1 MNKFTAGLLALPML
15 AIASTANAASVGVT
29 TGEAFIPAG
38 ATLED
43 FTSYTPATP
52 IGTFTPGIG
61 IATTDLAGQ
70 HVFPFSV
77 DTGTYAYVSAGE
89 SPVTLHLTGD
99 MTYFGMLWGTVDN
112 YNTISFY
119 DGETLVGSFTG
130 TQVLPGATG
139 GVSDVVY
146 ANFWAHGGTFD
157 TVVFTSTQEAFE
169 FDNVRV
175 AATPL
180 PAALGLFG
188 SAIVGMG
195 ALGLRRRRQA

>member
-15 AIASTANAASVGVT
+15 AIASAANATTVGMT
-29 TGEAFIPAG
+29 TGESFAPAS
-38 ATLED
+38 AVKED
-43 FTSYTPATP
+43 FTSYTAVTTP
-52 IGTFTPGIG
+52 IGGFEPGIG
-61 IATTDLAGQ
+61 IATTDLEGQ
-70 HVFPFSV
+70 HYMPFSV
-77 DTGTYAYVSAGE
+77 DTGTYAYVTAGE

-99 MTYFGMLWGTVDN
+99 MTYFGLLWGTVDS

-130 TQVLPGATG
+130 SDVLPDTVDTNA
-139 GVSDVVY
+139 VVY

-157 TVVFTSTQEAFE
+157 TVVFTSTSNSFE

>member
-15 AIASTANAASVGVT
+15 AIASAANATTVGVT
-29 TGEAFIPAG
+29 TGESFIPAG
-38 ATLED
+38 SVLED
-43 FTSYTPATP
+43 FTSYTAVTTP
-52 IGTFTPGIG
+52 IGGFTPGIG

-70 HVFPFSV
+70 HVMPFSV
-77 DTGTYAYVSAGE
+77 DTGTYAYVSKGE

-99 MTYFGMLWGTVDN
+99 MTYFGLLWGTVDS

-130 TQVLPGATG
+130 TDVLPGADGT
-139 GVSDVVY
+139 SVVY

-157 TVVFTSTQEAFE
+157 TVVFTTTQEAFE

>member
-15 AIASTANAASVGVT
+15 AIASAANATTVGVT

-38 ATLED
+38 ATMED

-61 IATTDLAGQ
+61 IATVDNPGQ

-89 SPVTLHLTGD
+89 SPVTLQLTGD
-99 MTYFGMLWGTVDN
+99 MTYFGMLWGTVDS

-119 DGETLVGSFTG
+119 DGATLVGSFTG
-130 TQVLPGATG
+130 TDVLPGADG
-139 GVSDVVY
+139 SSVVY
-146 ANFWAHGGTFD
+146 ANFWANGGTFD
-157 TVVFTSTQEAFE
+157 TVVFTTTSEAFE

>member
-1 MNKFTAGLLALPML
+1 MNKLMAGLLALPMA
-15 AIASTANAASVGVT
+15 AIASTANAATIGIT
-29 TGEAFIPAG
+29 TGEAFIPAD
-38 ATLED
+38 AVMED

-61 IATTDLAGQ
+61 IATTDLPNQ

-99 MTYFGMLWGTVDN
+99 MKYFGMLWGTVDS
-112 YNTISFY
+112 YNTIAFY
-119 DGETLVGSFTG
+119 TDDGATLVASFTG
-130 TQVLPGATG
+130 SDFIDPAG
-139 GVSDVVY
+139 GTDVVY
-146 ANFWAHGGTFD
+146 ANFWAAGGTFD
-157 TVVFTSTQEAFE
+157 TVVFTTTQEAFE

>member
-15 AIASTANAASVGVT
+15 AIASAANATTVGVT
-29 TGEAFIPAG
+29 TGEAFIPGSAV
-38 ATLED
+38 LED
-43 FTSYTPATP
+43 FTSYTAVTSEV
-52 IGTFTPGIG
+52 GVFTPGIG
-61 IATTDLAGQ
+61 IATTDNPGQ

-99 MTYFGMLWGTVDN
+99 MVYFGMLWGTVDS
-112 YNTISFY
+112 YNTIEFY
-119 DGETLVGSFTG
+119 DGATLVGSFTG
-130 TQVLPGATG
+130 SAVDSGADGTA
-139 GVSDVVY
+139 VVY
-146 ANFWAHGGTFD
+146 ANFWAADGTFD
-157 TVVFTSTQEAFE
+157 SVVFRTTQEAFE

-175 AATPL
+175 APTPL